1 VFLMSQVPLYVEG
14 YLRFFDTLDAAVVWD
29 WSFFFTLVTGP
40 TRSLRLKLIETRVYE
55 PEIRARLGTTANVC
69 QVVVLNLRLLTD

>member
-1 VFLMSQVPLYVEG
+1 MFLMCEVPLYVEG
-14 YLRFFDTLDAAVVWD
+14 YTLDAAVVWD
-29 WSFFFTLVTGP
+29 CSFFFTLGTGP

-55 PEIRARLGTTANVC
+55 PEIRARLGTTANLC